1 MNYQHISVLLDEC
14 LENLKIE
21 PDGVYVD
28 CTLGGAGHSLE
39 IANRLSNQG
48 QLIGF
53 DQDELAIETAKK
65 RLACTKAKVVLI
77 RDNFVNLKKALY
89 YRGFEEIDGILFDLG
104 FSSYQVDNEKRG
116 FSYQTDAELDMRMD
130 QRQKL
135 TAKYIVNFW
144 REKELSQLIR
154 DYGEEKWASRIAQF
168 IVKKRAYQSINTTEE
183 LVQVIKAAIPASAR
197 RAGPHPAKRTFQALR
212 IAVNDELNILKSALK
227 SAIDLLK
234 PGGRICVI
242 SFHSLEDRIVKQFY
256 KDSARDC
263 ICPKDL
269 PVCVCNLKPI
279 LKVITKKPITPGE
292 SELKVN
298 PRARS
303 ALLRVAEKL

>member
-14 LENLKIE
+14 LENLKIK
-21 PDGVYVD
+21 PDGIYVD

-39 IANRLSNQG
+39 IANRLSTQG

-65 RLACTKAKVVLI
+65 RLACMKAKVVLI

-116 FSYQTDAELDMRMD
+116 FSYQTNAELDMRMD

-144 REKELSQLIR
+144 REEELRQLIR

-292 SELKVN
+292 SEIQVN

>member
-14 LENLKIE
+14 LENLKIK

-39 IANRLSNQG
+39 IANRLSTQG

-65 RLACTKAKVVLI
+65 RLACMKAKVVLI

-89 YRGFEEIDGILFDLG
+89 YQGFEEIDGILFDLG

-144 REKELSQLIR
+144 REEELRQLIR

-269 PVCVCNLKPI
+269 PVCVCNLKPT

>member
-14 LENLKIE
+14 LENLKIK

-39 IANRLSNQG
+39 IANRLSTQG

-65 RLACTKAKVVLI
+65 RLACMKAKVVLI

-89 YRGFEEIDGILFDLG
+89 YQGFEEIDGILFDLG

-144 REKELSQLIR
+144 REEELRQLIR

-168 IVKKRAYQSINTTEE
+168 IVKKRTYQSINTTEE

-269 PVCVCNLKPI
+269 PVCVCNLKPT

>member
-14 LENLKIE
+14 LENLKIK

-39 IANRLSNQG
+39 IANRLSTQG

-65 RLACTKAKVVLI
+65 RLACMKAKVVLI
-77 RDNFVNLKKALY
+77 RDNFVNVKKALY

-116 FSYQTDAELDMRMD
+116 FSYQTNAELDMRMD

-144 REKELSQLIR
+144 REEELRQLIR

-242 SFHSLEDRIVKQFY
+242 SFHSLEDRIVKQFF

-263 ICPKDL
+263 ICPKNL

-292 SELKVN
+292 SEIQVN